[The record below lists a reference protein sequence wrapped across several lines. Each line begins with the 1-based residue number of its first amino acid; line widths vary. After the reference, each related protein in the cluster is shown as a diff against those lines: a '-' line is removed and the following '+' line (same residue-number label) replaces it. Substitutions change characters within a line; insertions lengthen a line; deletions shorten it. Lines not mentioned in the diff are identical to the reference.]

1 MIKNQEIQFF
11 NTSKD
16 TKTVVI
22 DYELGGV
29 PNKAIITLKPGEFF
43 NEANVKVIIGRDA
56 NIIAIKSP
64 DPKGNLVD
72 LVPSRLATSQDILKA
87 SAVLDIETTEL
98 RAGAPITQIAVTSME
113 DKRSTLFI
121 PRSQQFIATADS
133 VEKSISFQHK
143 LRAKGIKV
151 PKGTSFRDL
160 KYFETYMKMKG
171 KSLESISEMDLEV
184 FLGIK
189 TKKGKKETLATKK
202 GKIED
207 YLIKNDKFQAKLFV
221 TDKAKLEK
229 ANISVDAN
237 KRILMDAILDGS
249 LDEDQVMTYLRN
261 NQGVLNLSEEIS
273 DFSLVKDRSLR
284 DIVNTDLP
292 ALLEGKVTWIANA
305 NFESSQFGARIR
317 SEAYR
322 AMEAYNATKDPAD
335 QLDESKFMRKFNM
348 GKLEQELDIVNKG
361 LAPGEE
367 PVYTKNPF
375 PNVNPATGK
384 PFDITGT
391 GTFDTARA
399 RAFQTGDFSELY
411 DAMLADTRVGDVRD
425 PTDLARSLQSK
436 LKNLGILDI
445 EKPSALSVE
454 VQARFAMAARE
465 MRLAEEAGEEL
476 DMGRFIR
483 ALQSKET
490 HIAIGDTVLSESPL
504 VREYFDLLDSL
515 RTLEAGGD
523 EAKALMDQAKVGKG
537 GAFRAMVVGG
547 LQDYFNK
554 ATVGAGGE
562 RLSGLDDVLF
572 EQRIGRTLMDI
583 ATKGSTEI
591 RTAKPGLG
599 VKERFVS
606 QAGIDYSRKI
616 NTQSFLYQDVS
627 TRGAV
632 VDLLRQVPEYKSADK
647 ERYIQDMLE
656 STKDFFDEK
665 GNLIPAKRKALVA
678 YAQPKTESAA
688 AQIKVF
694 ADRLPGLQSG
704 GGGEE
709 FFNSIKSFAGMSD
722 GGRSA
727 PALTQGVASV
737 PQSAAENMQQKLA
750 RATAS
755 AETSLR
761 KSLGRGLLG
770 AAILGVGFKIIDE
783 ASDNFKEKRSNY
795 TLPDFEQFMKAQAS
809 FHGSKEAFLTHIRE
823 KYNVEGLQ
831 ETGIMAEMR
840 KLATDFGSPY
850 QGMGYTTSV
859 LDNFELR
866 RERQKYEQ
874 AQFGARHFSVE
885 GDVGFQLKRFIDTTF
900 RKQMGYSKPTSKMF
914 FGDFERISAGKYNS
928 LRGDNIIEHRVN
940 PADITIED
948 ADTITIKRRGNKNNA
963 LSQFMGTGA
972 QDSMSI
978 RLAGID
984 APETAHGDRSAQ
996 PYAEMAKQI
1005 ATDLIRNAKDVRI
1018 VSRPDDTTYGR
1029 QVSMVYVD
1037 GKNLNLELVRRG
1049 AAAFLPYK
1057 GKGKPTFYNQ
1067 KAFEEAEKQAS
1078 EGNRGMWADPYF
1090 KAYQMVKSR
1099 SGQSITFN
1107 TLVNASKVAKS
1118 SQLMSVASL
1127 MEEASRAG
1135 EINDALAEELINL
1148 GETQKIAASGSKR
1161 SIYSPDMLRNN
1172 GMQADLSTF
1181 GEMGNSI
1188 NSVLDQL
1195 KYEISHL
1202 QRTKGSKKTAET
1214 AKTRRV
1220 SSLNSSMAKDTLKA
1234 AQREYD
1240 FEQQN
1245 RIQRRQ
1251 QERLTKEKRINDM
1264 QYMQQTA
1271 LRNLFN
1277 SPIGHHRM

>member
-16 TKTVVI
+16 SKTVVI

-29 PNKAIITLKPGEFF
+29 PNKAVITLKPGEFF
-43 NEANVKVIIGRDA
+43 NEANAKLVIGRKA
-56 NIIAIKSP
+56 NIISIKSP
-64 DPKGNLVD
+64 DAKGNLVD
-72 LVPSRLATSQDILKA
+72 LVPARLATSQDILKA

-98 RAGAPITQIAVTSME
+98 RAGAPITQIAVSSME

-121 PRSQQFIATADS
+121 PKSQQFIATADS

-189 TKKGKKETLATKK
+189 KKKGKKETLAAKK
-202 GKIED
+202 GEIED

-221 TDKAKLEK
+221 TDKAKLKK
-229 ANISVDAN
+229 ANISVDAD
-237 KRILMDAILDGS
+237 KRILMNAILDGS
-249 LDEDQVMTYLRN
+249 LTEEQVMTYLRK

-273 DFSLVKDRSLR
+273 DFSLVKNRSLR

-322 AMEAYNATKDPAD
+322 AMEAYNATKAPAD
-335 QLDESKFMRKFNM
+335 QLDEAKFMRSFNM
-348 GKLEQELDIVNKG
+348 GKLEQQLNIINQG
-361 LAPGEE
+361 LAPDEE
-367 PVYTKNPF
+367 PLYTKNPF
-375 PNVNPATGK
+375 PTVNPTTGK
-384 PFDITGT
+384 PFNITGT

-399 RAFQTGDFSELY
+399 RAFQTGDFSQLY
-411 DAMLADTRVGDVRD
+411 DAMIADTRPGDVRD

-436 LKNLGILDI
+436 LKNLGVLDI

-454 VQARFAMAARE
+454 VQARLAMASRE

-490 HIAIGDTVLSESPL
+490 HIAIGDTVLSEAPL

-537 GAFRAMVVGG
+537 GAFRAMTVGA

-554 ATVGAGGE
+554 ATVGARGE
-562 RLSGLDDVLF
+562 KLSGLDDVLF

-599 VKERFVS
+599 VKEKFVS

-627 TRGAV
+627 TIDEVREM
-632 VDLLRQVPEYKSADK
+632 LRQVPEYKSADR
-647 ERYIQDMLE
+647 ERYIQDMLN
-656 STKDFFDEK
+656 STKDFFDSK
-665 GNLIPAKRKALVA
+665 GNLIPGKRKQLIQ

-694 ADRLPGLQSG
+694 TDRLSGLGGSG
-704 GGGEE
+704 GGDLFE
-709 FFNSIKSFAGMSD
+709 SIKSFAGMQD
-722 GGRSA
+722 GQK
-727 PALTQGVASV
+727 PQVTLTEGVS
-737 PQSAAENMQQKLA
+737 PIPRSAAENMQQKLS

-755 AETSLR
+755 AESSLR
-761 KSLGRGLLG
+761 RALGKGLLG

-831 ETGIMAEMR
+831 ENGIMAEMR

-885 GDVGFQLKRFIDTTF
+885 GDVGFQLKRFIDSTF
-900 RKQMGYSKPTSKMF
+900 RKQMGYSRPTSKMF

-948 ADTITIKRRGNKNNA
+948 ADTITIKRRGNRNNA
-963 LSQFMGTGA
+963 LSKFMGTGA
-972 QDSMSI
+972 QDSMSV

-1005 ATDLIRNAKDVRI
+1005 ATDLIKNAKDVRI

-1029 QVSMVYVD
+1029 QVSMVYID

-1078 EGNRGMWADPYF
+1078 EGNRGMWANPYF
-1090 KAYQMVKSR
+1090 KAYQMMKSR

-1127 MEEASRAG
+1127 MEEARRAG
-1135 EINDALAEELINL
+1135 EINDALAEEIINV
-1148 GETQKIAASGSKR
+1148 GETQKVAASASKR
-1161 SIYSPDMLRNN
+1161 SIYSPDMIRNN
-1172 GMQADLSTF
+1172 GMQSDLSSF
-1181 GEMGNSI
+1181 GQIGNSI
-1188 NSVLDQL
+1188 NTVLDQL

-1202 QRTKGSKKTAET
+1202 QRTKGSKRTAET

-1240 FEQQN
+1240 FEKQN

-1251 QERLTKEKRINDM
+1251 QKRLTKEKRINDM